1 MISKVSGDGI
11 LALKSG
17 FVFSSS
23 YLSSLMESRAGLRRW
38 MDLSRKYVEFHLVS
52 TSVMTFLN
60 SQSMG
65 LESFFRR

>member
-1 MISKVSGDGI
+1 MISNVSGDGI

-23 YLSSLMESRAGLRRW
+23 YLSSLIESRAGLRRW
-38 MDLSRKYVEFHLVS
+38 IDLSKKYVEFHLVS

-60 SQSMG
+60 SHSMG
-65 LESFFRR
+65 FESFFRR